1 MMGYLRYYLDLR
13 TGRAPA
19 PKAEQLP
26 TLERLERD
34 YVAYLLAVTSRN
46 VTEVSR
52 ILGVSR
58 NTVYHKSD
66 LSPAS

>member
-1 MMGYLRYYLDLR
+1 MMGYLRHYLDLR
-13 TGRAPA
+13 TGSVPEEE
-19 PKAEQLP
+19 KLP

-34 YVAYLLAVTSRN
+34 YIAYLLAVTSRN

-66 LSPAS
+66 LSQAS

>member
-1 MMGYLRYYLDLR
+1 MCYLRLYLDLR
-13 TGRAPA
+13 TGNAPEA
-19 PKAEQLP
+19 GKLP

-34 YVAYLLAVTSRN
+34 YIAYLLAVTSRN

-66 LSPAS
+66 VSRAS

>member
-1 MMGYLRYYLDLR
+1 MMGYLRHYLDLR
-13 TGRAPA
+13 TGSAPE
-19 PKAEQLP
+19 AEQLP
-26 TLERLERD
+26 SLERLERD

-66 LSPAS
+66 LSQAS

>member
-1 MMGYLRYYLDLR
+1 MMGYLRHYLDLR
-13 TGRAPA
+13 GATAPE
-19 PKAEQLP
+19 AEKLP

-34 YVAYLLAVTSRN
+34 YVAYLLDVTSRN

-52 ILGVSR
+52 ILRVSR

-66 LSPAS
+66 LSQAS